1 MFLMKWWVFI
11 VLAASIPC
19 CSSFSFQ
26 HTWGI
31 SGRRRTGTFLP
42 LGSAS
47 NTDDWREFR
56 AKLVLNETQLT
67 ESWAYDAGLTIEKGS
82 IVLGR
87 VESSL
92 GCHDLGQPYFH
103 KSAVLIIDHN
113 DEITKGIILNRPS
126 NLILEDE
133 DIVYLD
139 DEGNGDANE
148 GSNNTWP
155 MRYGGD
161 VAGLFDENPEV
172 VCLHSVATE
181 LGKEVSDEILPNV
194 LVTSHLGACTL
205 IDAGEATCE
214 SFYTFYGFSEWEPG
228 QLKKEVERGSWY
240 MVEANSNT
248 IWEDMKLTARETKD
262 PRGAGLSSWKTWME
276 KLCKGDELGTDG
288 ESFSDLMLKEWATE
302 MLCIKNDDD
311 NDTVEDFDIYR
322 ALDAAQGDP
331 VGVGSFVRGSSLEVS
346 PFLLFEQLMHQST
359 ILVFQ
364 DTESSSVGLILNL
377 PTPDSFLL
385 EMPDGNSI
393 DFPIRY
399 GGPSDVDDEQ
409 PLIWLHCS
417 MALKSMRIGKPLD
430 KDGEGV
436 VWMCTVDQVKQAIDL
451 GYAFPEEFMLVQGFT
466 VWEKQEGAG
475 GISGQVLS
483 GNFEE
488 VKQDEQDRIWSLL
501 LSQTKLSED
510 NLDENLRNA
519 KVAWS
524 LGAKDGEEIK
534 QPQDLPVPTSS
545 NSTTADERL
554 NDPGKRRLVYGSS
567 VSVSELADDALR
579 NWVKIFLLGDAEY
592 APL

>member
-1 MFLMKWWVFI
+1 MFILSWWVFI
-11 VLAASIPC
+11 SVAASIPC
-19 CSSFSFQ
+19 CSFSFL
-26 HTWGI
+26 TWGI
-31 SGRRRTGTFLP
+31 SGRRHTFLQG
-42 LGSAS
+42 GSTS

-56 AKLVLNETQLT
+56 AKLVLNETGQLT

-92 GCHDLGQPYFH
+92 GCHDLRQPYFH
-103 KSAVLIIDHN
+103 KSAILIIDHD
-113 DEITKGIILNRPS
+113 DEFTKGIILNRPS
-126 NLILEDE
+126 NLILKDG

-139 DEGNGDANE
+139 EEGNRDATE

-161 VAGLFDENPEV
+161 MSGLFDESPEI

-181 LGKEVSDEILPNV
+181 LGKKLSDEILPNV
-194 LVTSHLGACTL
+194 FVTSHLGACTL

-214 SFYTFYGFSEWEPG
+214 SFNTFYGSSGWEPG
-228 QLKKEVERGSWY
+228 QLKMEVERGSWY
-240 MVEANSNT
+240 MVEASSNT
-248 IWEDMKLTARETKD
+248 IWEGLKYTARETKD
-262 PRGAGLSSWKTWME
+262 PRGAGLSSWKTLME
-276 KLCKGDELGTDG
+276 KIYKGDELGSDG

-302 MLCIKNDDD
+302 MLCINKDDD
-311 NDTVEDFDIYR
+311 DDTLGDFDIYR
-322 ALDAAQGDP
+322 ALNAAQEDP

-346 PFLLFEQLMHQST
+346 PFLLFEQLLHQST
-359 ILVFQ
+359 VLIFQ
-364 DTESSSVGLILNL
+364 DTESTSVGLILNL

-385 EMPDGNSI
+385 EMPGGKNI
-393 DFPIRY
+393 DFPVRY

-417 MALKSMRIGKPLD
+417 MALKGMRIGRPL
-430 KDGEGV
+430 DGEGI
-436 VWMCTVDQVKQAIDL
+436 VWTCTVDQVKQAIDL

-488 VKQDEQDRIWSLL
+488 VKQDELDRIWSLL

-534 QPQDLPVPTSS
+534 NPHDLLVPTSS
-545 NSTTADERL
+545 NSTTADQRL
-554 NDPGKRRLVYGSS
+554 NDPGKRRLVYESS

-592 APL
+592 APF

>member
-1 MFLMKWWVFI
+1 MFILV
-11 VLAASIPC
+11 AASIPRC
-19 CSSFSFQ
+19 SFSF

-31 SGRRRTGTFLP
+31 SGGRRTFFQV
-42 LGSAS
+42 GSSSS

-56 AKLVLNETQLT
+56 AKLVLNETGQLK

-103 KSAVLIIDHN
+103 KSAVLIINHD
-113 DEITKGIILNRPS
+113 DEFTKGIILNRPS
-126 NLILEDE
+126 NLILKDGDFAFLVDE
-133 DIVYLD
+133 
-139 DEGNGDANE
+139 EGNGDANE
-148 GSNNTWP
+148 GSNNNTWP
-155 MRYGGD
+155 MGYGGD
-161 VAGLFDENPEV
+161 RSGLFDENPEI
-172 VCLHSVATE
+172 VCLHSVATK
-181 LGKEVSDEILPNV
+181 LGKKVSDEILPNV
-194 LVTSHLGACTL
+194 LVTSHSGACTL

-214 SFYTFYGFSEWEPG
+214 SFSTFYGSSTWEPG

-248 IWEDMKLTARETKD
+248 IWEDLKLTARETKD

-276 KLCKGDELGTDG
+276 RISKGDELGSDG

-302 MLCIKNDDD
+302 MLCVNNDDE
-311 NDTVEDFDIYR
+311 NENFEDYDIHR
-322 ALDAAQGDP
+322 AINAAQGDP

-346 PFLLFEQLMHQST
+346 PFLLFEQLLHQST
-359 ILVFQ
+359 VLVFQ
-364 DTESSSVGLILNL
+364 DTESASVGLILNL

-385 EMPDGNSI
+385 EMPDGKSI
-393 DFPIRY
+393 SFPIRY

-417 MALKSMRIGKPLD
+417 MALKGMRIGRPLSLD

-436 VWMCTVDQVKQAIDL
+436 VWTCNVDQVKQAIDL

-475 GISGQVLS
+475 GISGQLLS
-483 GNFEE
+483 GTFEE
-488 VKQDEQDRIWSLL
+488 VKQDELDRIWSLL
-501 LSQTKLSED
+501 LTQTTLSED

-519 KVAWS
+519 KVAWG
-524 LGAKDGEEIK
+524 LGAKDGEETEKPHDI
-534 QPQDLPVPTSS
+534 LAPTSS
-545 NSTTADERL
+545 NSTTADQGL
-554 NDPGKRRLVYGSS
+554 NDPEKPRLVYESS
-567 VSVSELADDALR
+567 VSVTELADDALR
-579 NWVKIFLLGDAEY
+579 NWVKIFLLGNAEY
-592 APL
+592 AG